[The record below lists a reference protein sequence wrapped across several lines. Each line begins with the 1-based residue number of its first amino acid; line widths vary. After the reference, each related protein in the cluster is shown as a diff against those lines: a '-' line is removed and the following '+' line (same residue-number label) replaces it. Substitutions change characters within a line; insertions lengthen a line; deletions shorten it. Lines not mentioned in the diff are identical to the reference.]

1 MVYTTIQRINRRK
14 ILGAVICALLCVGL
28 WGKKVLADERYQE
41 TQAYQEYLL
50 LPDSY
55 KSPQMEAKF
64 KHSFEAERSVKNQR
78 CTTGETVA
86 RCLDTMSTQ
95 KGYNDLGWRTSGN
108 IGQFLVERMF
118 VTWDGKAITYR
129 WSVDGSGIVK
139 RENKEALKISTK

>member
-1 MVYTTIQRINRRK
+1 MVYETIQTINGGTL
-14 ILGAVICALLCVGL
+14 LGAVICALLCVGL
-28 WGKKVLADERYQE
+28 WGKKALANERYQE

-118 VTWDGKAITYR
+118 VTWDGKTITYR

-139 RENKEALKISTK
+139 AGNKKALKMSTK

>member
-1 MVYTTIQRINRRK
+1 MVYETIQTINGGK
-14 ILGAVICALLCVGL
+14 LLGAVICALLCVGL
-28 WGKKVLADERYQE
+28 WGKKALANERYQE

-78 CTTGETVA
+78 CTTG
-86 RCLDTMSTQ
+86 
-95 KGYNDLGWRTSGN
+95 YNDLGWRTSGN

-118 VTWDGKAITYR
+118 VTWDGKTITYR

-139 RENKEALKISTK
+139 AGNKKALKMSTK

>member
-1 MVYTTIQRINRRK
+1 MYKTIQRINRRK
-14 ILGAVICALLCVGL
+14 PLGAVICALLCVGL
-28 WGKKVLADERYQE
+28 WGEKALADQRYQE

-64 KHSFEAERSVKNQR
+64 KHSFEAESSVKSHR

-86 RCLDTMSTQ
+86 RCLNKVSTQ
-95 KGYNDLGWRTSGN
+95 KGYNDLGWSTSGD
-108 IGQFLVERMF
+108 IGRFLVERIF

-139 RENKEALKISTK
+139 GENKEALKISTK